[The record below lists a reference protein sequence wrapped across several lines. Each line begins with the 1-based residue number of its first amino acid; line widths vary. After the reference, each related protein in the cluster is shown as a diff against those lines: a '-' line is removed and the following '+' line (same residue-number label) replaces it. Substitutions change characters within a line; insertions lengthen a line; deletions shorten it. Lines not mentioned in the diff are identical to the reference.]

1 MARYLPIIAKRLL
14 VIPVSLLV
22 VVTLAFGL
30 VELMPGDP
38 AVAIAGDF
46 ASDEYLAEIR
56 AELGLDKTRGE
67 RYVDFLRGLT
77 EGDLG
82 TSFRTGQPITGEIA
96 RFLPNTVELILVSL
110 VLSLIG
116 GVAIGTLG
124 GYFRGRTP
132 DKFSRSLVTIM
143 QSVPVFV
150 LGLGIIFVFFYVL
163 RWLPAPV
170 GRLGFSDVA
179 PPRVTGF
186 LFADLVFA
194 GDWATLRSALLRL
207 VMPMSTIGI
216 IYAAY
221 FAKIAR
227 SMMLDA
233 MSSPEIEFARAS
245 GLRERRV
252 VHYAMLRG
260 RTPILTYAAILVG
273 QLVGG
278 ATVVEYIFAWNGV
291 GFWGLQGILS
301 LDVPVIQA
309 FVMIAGIITLVTYVI
324 LDIVIIALDPRI
336 SYA

>member
-1 MARYLPIIAKRLL
+1 MARFAPIIAKRLL

-56 AELGLDKTRGE
+56 ADLGLDKSRSE
-67 RYVDFLRGLT
+67 RYVDFLVGASR
-77 EGDLG
+77 GDLG
-82 TSFRTGQPITGEIA
+82 TSFRTRQTVMSEIG
-96 RFLPNTVELILVSL
+96 RFLPNTLELIFISL

-116 GVAIGTLG
+116 GVAIGSLG
-124 GYFRGRTP
+124 GYFRGRLP
-132 DKFSRSLVTIM
+132 DRLSRGLVTVM
-143 QSVPVFV
+143 QSIPVFV
-150 LGLGIIFVFFYVL
+150 LGLGIIFVFFYIL

-186 LFADLVFA
+186 LFVDLA
-194 GDWATLRSALLRL
+194 LARDWATLRSAFMRL
-207 VMPMSTIGI
+207 IMPMSTLGI
-216 IYAAY
+216 IYTAY

-227 SMMLDA
+227 STMLEA

-252 VHYAMLRG
+252 IHYSLLRG
-260 RTPILTYAAILVG
+260 RTPVLTYAAILVG

-278 ATVVEYIFAWNGV
+278 ATVVEYIFTWNGV
-291 GFWGLQGILS
+291 GLWGLQGILS

-309 FVMIAGIITLVTYVI
+309 FVMVTGIITLVTYVI
-324 LDIVIIALDPRI
+324 LDIVIIVLDPRI
-336 SYA
+336 SYG

>member
-1 MARYLPIIAKRLL
+1 MARFVPIVAKRLL

-38 AVAIAGDF
+38 AIAIAGDF

-56 AELGLDKTRGE
+56 ADLGLDKTRSE
-67 RYVDFLRGLT
+67 RYVDFLVGLT

-82 TSFRTGQPITGEIA
+82 TSFRSRQPISSEIA
-96 RFLPNTVELILVSL
+96 RFLPNTLELILISL
-110 VLSLIG
+110 VLSLVG

-124 GYFRGRTP
+124 GYFRGRLP
-132 DKFSRSLVTIM
+132 DRFSRGLVTVM

-150 LGLGIIFVFFYVL
+150 LGLGIIFVFFYIL

-186 LFADLVFA
+186 LFTDLIIA
-194 GDWATLRSALLRL
+194 GDWSTLWSAFLRL
-207 VMPMSTIGI
+207 IMPMSTIGI
-216 IYAAY
+216 IYTAY

-227 SMMLDA
+227 STMLDA

-245 GLRERRV
+245 GLRETRV
-252 VHYAMLRG
+252 VHYALLRG
-260 RTPILTYAAILVG
+260 RTPVLTYAAILVG

-278 ATVVEYIFAWNGV
+278 ATVVEYIFTWNGV

-309 FVMIAGIITLVTYVI
+309 FVMVAGIITLLTYVV
-324 LDIVIIALDPRI
+324 LDIVVIALDPRI
-336 SYA
+336 SYG